1 MTLASNDEDVEG
13 AGSVVEPSLENLTKD
28 NLLKLASEKGIE
40 SVSARMTKAQIIE
53 ALNEA

>member
-1 MTLASNDEDVEG
+1 MPLASIDEDVEG

-40 SVSARMTKAQIIE
+40 GVSARMTKAQIIE